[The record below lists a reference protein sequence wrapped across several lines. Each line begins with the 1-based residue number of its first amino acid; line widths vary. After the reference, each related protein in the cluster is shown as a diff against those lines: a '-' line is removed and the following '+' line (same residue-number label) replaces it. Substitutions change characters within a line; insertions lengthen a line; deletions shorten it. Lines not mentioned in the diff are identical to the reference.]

1 MATNK
6 SEGALLTIGEVARRT
21 GIATH
26 VLRYWEARG
35 MKLRPVK
42 RAGGRRLYRPEDVA
56 MIERL
61 QHLTQTEGYTL
72 DGAMRALAD
81 GAAPRPAPQPMAA
94 MMQAGDGAPV
104 ASLAALRTLRDRL
117 ARALAA

>member
-94 MMQAGDGAPV
+94 MMQAGDGAPA